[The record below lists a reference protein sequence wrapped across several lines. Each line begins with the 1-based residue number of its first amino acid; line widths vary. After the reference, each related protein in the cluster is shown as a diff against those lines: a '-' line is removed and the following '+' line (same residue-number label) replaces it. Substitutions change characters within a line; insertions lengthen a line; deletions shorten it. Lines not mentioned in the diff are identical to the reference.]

1 MQEQEALYCSLAEV
15 IGINEANGLG
25 SVVLDAG
32 DRVVAV
38 SPLARQLV
46 AEGVLR
52 IDGDALLFDDPAN
65 RQTLQSLLAA
75 GTGAN
80 AVIDRPG
87 QGRLFLRTARA
98 RLVDAAGGPTSE
110 YRMLLI
116 RDPAHRLQRDGRALA
131 TTFNLTPRESE
142 LACHLAAGVPLA
154 DFARQRHV
162 SINTV
167 KSHLKQIFRKLDV
180 HNQVELVACVWA
192 LLR

>member
-1 MQEQEALYCSLAEV
+1 MV
-15 IGINEANGLG
+15 GINEANGLG

-32 DRVVAV
+32 DRAV
-38 SPLARQLV
+38 MISPLAQELID
-46 AEGVLR
+46 EGVLR
-52 IDGDALLFDDPAN
+52 VQGGALRFDDAAN
-65 RQTLQSLLAA
+65 RETLQTLLEA
-75 GTGAN
+75 GPGAK

-87 QGRLFLRTARA
+87 RGRRLFLRTART
-98 RLVDAAGGPTSE
+98 RLANAAGGPPSE